1 MPLILAPNSKVNIFR
16 IKPHKVMMHTAAESA
31 TKNSLILKTPN
42 PYHHILQNGSFMDFI
57 VNQ

>member
-1 MPLILAPNSKVNIFR
+1 
-16 IKPHKVMMHTAAESA
+16 MMHTAAENA